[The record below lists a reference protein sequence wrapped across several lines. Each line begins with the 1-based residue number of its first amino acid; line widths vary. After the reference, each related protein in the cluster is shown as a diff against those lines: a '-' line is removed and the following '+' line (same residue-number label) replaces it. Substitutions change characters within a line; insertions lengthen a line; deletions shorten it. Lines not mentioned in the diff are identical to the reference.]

1 MGWVTWWTFGDT
13 VALLLLGE
21 PAEGSA
27 SMASYTNSKT
37 REIHHV
43 EKFTGAQTNQE
54 VIAAPA
60 TGYAILIH
68 DLYWSSSADAEVY
81 IEQGTT
87 LVAGQYVAANSGRE
101 HLAGRGSDGHGQGWG
116 GRELTNATNLILTTS
131 AGNLYL
137 EITYSVV
144 AS

>member
-1 MGWVTWWTFGDT
+1 MTWWLFGDT

-21 PAEGSA
+21 PAEGPA

-68 DLYWSSSADAEVY
+68 DLYWSASEDAEVY

-101 HLAGRGSDGHGQGWG
+101 HVPGRASDGKGRWG
-116 GRELTNATNLILTTS
+116 GRELTNATNLILTTT
-131 AGNLYL
+131 AGNLYI
-137 EITYSVV
+137 EIVYSVV